1 MATKVISQVK
11 LTDTLTLTECK
22 DGYWLYDYSRGMN
35 LSMHAKTERD
45 AFVEAI
51 TYYQKLSIEGKKE
64 LNKLNSAIDI
74 FISAVSD
81 NEN

>member
-1 MATKVISQVK
+1 
-11 LTDTLTLTECK
+11 
-22 DGYWLYDYSRGMN
+22 MN
-35 LSMHAKTERD
+35 LSMHAETERD